1 MFSLTVTICQ
11 RDDIFLYFK
20 CLYSEINLKENQNMS
35 YIMNKCSKYMG
46 LCVFTSFWIIG
57 TSVSIVGFKIIK
69 INNRQLQILMAVFH
83 TNIYFMFF
91 YLLFFH
97 LVFFLSAHLSSP
109 WSNILRWNSTTLM
122 NTPGGATLL
131 EDSLRS
137 LQRSWF
143 LCGCCT
149 LWVSLQDHWD
159 RYCHTLLLSCYC
171 YLSDNSFKN
180 KNQLT
185 WSMD

>member
-1 MFSLTVTICQ
+1 MFKIH
-11 RDDIFLYFK
+11 
-20 CLYSEINLKENQNMS
+20 
-35 YIMNKCSKYMG
+35 
-46 LCVFTSFWIIG
+46 IIE

-69 INNRQLQILMAVFH
+69 INNRQLQIVMTVFY
-83 TNIYFMFF
+83 TNIYFMFS
-91 YLLFFH
+91 YLLFFR
-97 LVFFLSAHLSSP
+97 LVFFLSAHFSSP

-171 YLSDNSFKN
+171 YLSDNSFKI
-180 KNQLT
+180 KNNWHEVWISFENIQFGSVT
-185 WSMD
+185 WSFRGRPLPSQATPQTLAL